1 MIGWLRGVV
10 RHRDDGVIILDVGGV
25 GYEVHVPLGT
35 GADVAVGG
43 DLELWIHTQ
52 VREDLLALFGFEER
66 TQRAVFD
73 VLISVSGV
81 GPKLAVG
88 ILGDI
93 STEALHQ
100 AVETGDVKR
109 LKKVNG
115 IGPRLAERLGV
126 ELKGKLGKI
135 AGSAGFTAAAPAVAA
150 KRQVAG
156 DVWGDL
162 ESALTN
168 LQYRPTEV
176 QSALSLVRREHPDA
190 TDFDMLLRASLA
202 ALRR

>member
-1 MIGWLRGVV
+1 M
-10 RHRDDGVIILDVGGV
+10 VIIDVGGV

-35 GADVAVGG
+35 GADVALGG
-43 DLELWIHTQ
+43 ELQLWIHTQ
-52 VREDLLALFGFEER
+52 VREDLLALFGFEELA
-66 TQRAVFD
+66 QRAVFD
-73 VLISVSGV
+73 VLIGVSGV

-93 STEALHQ
+93 SPDALHQ
-100 AVETGDVKR
+100 AVETGDLKR
-109 LKKVNG
+109 LKKVSG

-126 ELKGKLGKI
+126 ELKGKLGKVT
-135 AGSAGFTAAAPAVAA
+135 GSAGMAVTPAVAA

-162 ESALTN
+162 ESALSN
-168 LQYRPTEV
+168 LQYRPAEV
-176 QSALSLVRREHPDA
+176 QSALGLVRREHPDA

-202 ALRR
+202 ALRK

>member
-1 MIGWLRGVV
+1 MIGWLRGVL
-10 RHRDDGVIILDVGGV
+10 RHTGDGVLIVDVGGV

-35 GADVAVGG
+35 AADVPLGG
-43 DLELWIHTQ
+43 EVQLWVHTH
-52 VREDLLALFGFEER
+52 VREEMLALFGFE
-66 TQRAVFD
+66 TLAQREVFE
-73 VLISVSGV
+73 VLIGVTGV

-93 STEALHQ
+93 STEGLHQ
-100 AVETGDVKR
+100 AVETGDSKR
-109 LKKVNG
+109 LKKVSG
-115 IGPRLAERLGV
+115 IGPRLADRLGL

-135 AGSAGFTAAAPAVAA
+135 SGLGAGAPASTAQA
-150 KRQVAG
+150 TRLAAG

-168 LQYRPTEV
+168 LQYRPIEV
-176 QSALSLVRREHPDA
+176 QSALGQVRREHPDA

>member
-10 RHRDDGVIILDVGGV
+10 RHRDDGVVILDVGGV

-52 VREDLLALFGFEER
+52 VREDLLALFGFEELS
-66 TQRAVFD
+66 QRAVFD

-93 STEALHQ
+93 SVAALHQ

-109 LKKVNG
+109 LKKVSG
-115 IGPRLAERLGV
+115 IGARLAERLGV

-135 AGSAGFTAAAPAVAA
+135 AGSAGISAVTPAAT
-150 KRQVAG
+150 RQVAG
-156 DVWGDL
+156 DVWGDI

-168 LQYRPTEV
+168 LQYRPVEV
-176 QSALSLVRREHPDA
+176 QSALSLVRREHPEA

>member
-1 MIGWLRGVV
+1 MIGWLRGVL
-10 RHRDDGVIILDVGGV
+10 RHRDDGVVIIDVGGV

-35 GADVAVGG
+35 AAEVAVGG
-43 DLELWIHTQ
+43 EVELWIHTQ
-52 VREDLLALFGFEER
+52 VREDLLALFGFEEIS
-66 TQRAVFD
+66 QRAVFE
-73 VLISVSGV
+73 VLIGVSGV

-88 ILGDI
+88 VLGDI

-109 LKKVNG
+109 LKKVSG
-115 IGPRLAERLGV
+115 IGARLAERLGV

-135 AGSAGFTAAAPAVAA
+135 AGAAGFTAPAPAGAA
-150 KRQVAG
+150 TRQVAG

-168 LQYRPTEV
+168 LQYRPVEV
-176 QSALSLVRREHPDA
+176 QSALGLVRREQPDA
-190 TDFDMLLRASLA
+190 TDFDLLLRASLA

>member
-10 RHRDDGVIILDVGGV
+10 RHRDDGVVILDVGGV

-43 DLELWIHTQ
+43 DLELWIYTQ
-52 VREDLLALFGFEER
+52 VREDLLALFGFEEI
-66 TQRAVFD
+66 TQRAVFE
-73 VLISVSGV
+73 VLIGVSGV

-93 STEALHQ
+93 ATEALHQ

-109 LKKVNG
+109 LKKVTG

-135 AGSAGFTAAAPAVAA
+135 AGAGGFTAPTPAATA

-162 ESALTN
+162 ESALAN
-168 LQYRPTEV
+168 LQYRPAEV

-190 TDFDMLLRASLA
+190 VDFDLLLRASLA